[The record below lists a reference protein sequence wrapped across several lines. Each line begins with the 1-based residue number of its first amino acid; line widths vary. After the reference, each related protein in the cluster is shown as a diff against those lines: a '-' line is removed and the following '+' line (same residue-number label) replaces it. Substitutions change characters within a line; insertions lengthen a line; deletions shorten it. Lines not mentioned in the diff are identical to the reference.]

1 MADTT
6 RRTVIVPAGA
16 AAIETIVEGHGPA
29 LVMLPSLGRD
39 GYEDF
44 DMVAALLAAGGLT
57 VLRPQP
63 RGIGGSTRPM
73 QGASLHDLAADV
85 AAVIRAEGGGRAVI
99 LGHAFGHF
107 VARMTAVDHP
117 DLVAGVVLAAAAA
130 RQYAPEIAA
139 TPRRA
144 GDLSAPVED
153 RLAALR
159 LGFFA
164 PGHDPVPWLHGWH
177 PATQRMQ
184 IDCRETQGVKQSDW
198 WHAGMAPMLELIPAL
213 DPFKPREKWGE
224 LRAEFGARVEA
235 VVIDDA
241 SHALFPEQPA
251 KVAEVVLEWT
261 RKHVLF

>member
-6 RRTVIVPAGA
+6 RRTVIVPAGEA
-16 AAIETIVEGHGPA
+16 VIEAIVEGTGPA

-44 DMVAALLAAGGLT
+44 DVVASLLAQGGLR

-63 RGIGGSTRPM
+63 RGIGASSGPM
-73 QGASLHDLAADV
+73 NDVSLHHLAADV
-85 AAVIRAEGGGRAVI
+85 TAVIRAEGGGRAVI

-107 VARMTAVDHP
+107 VARMAAVDHP
-117 DLVAGVVLAAAAA
+117 AHVRGVILAAAAA
-130 RQYAPEIAA
+130 KQYAPEIAA

-144 GDLSAPVED
+144 GNLDAPEAE

-164 PGHDPVPWLHGWH
+164 PGHDPRPWLHGWH

-184 IDCRETQGVKQSDW
+184 IDCREKQGVQQSDW
-198 WHAGMAPMLELIPAL
+198 WHAGTAPMLELIPAL
-213 DPFKPREKWGE
+213 DPFKPRDKWNE
-224 LRAEFGARVEA
+224 LRAEFGDRVET
-235 VVIDDA
+235 VVIENA
-241 SHALFPEQPA
+241 SHALFPEQPEA
-251 KVAEVVLEWT
+251 VAGAVLEWVG
-261 RKHVLF
+261 KLGK